1 MSSNTITLIF
11 CLGGL
16 TFLAN
21 WVCLSYFYLKNHSVT
36 FESKVHLIKIL
47 FYMLI
52 FSTIGVLAMGVLFV
66 SAFMFSHG

>member
-21 WVCLSYFYLKNHSVT
+21 WVCLSYFYFKNHSVT
-36 FESKVHLIKIL
+36 FGSKVQFAKKL

-52 FSTIGVLAMGVLFV
+52 FSTVGVLAMGVLFV
-66 SAFMFSHG
+66 SALMISHG